1 MRDSD
6 RSAAFP
12 SSHSASARPA
22 TMEVVVQTPFIAV
35 EGLGADAAAAASD
48 YAQKRPVRPQHH
60 ADGPD
65 SACLTYT
72 DSCLTARL
80 AEVIAEELLQGHALQ
95 RHGGVGSHRIRSA
108 SATTAA
114 ATGENREVL
123 TFTMGPQGA
132 ANSSFLFGGT
142 LGWPSRQRA
151 APTTVSQSS
160 QALSGLFAA
169 VLNRLFAPANA
180 PADTRVV
187 AAMSVT
193 EVRDA
198 APLRHPSVL
207 QRPRSTVDLLSGT
220 VLRTEIDEVEGLDD
234 SVDHPS
240 DIPAACYVRVES
252 IHDAMAVLYAALSC
266 SAGWRHT
273 HLLTGEAGHPE
284 ANALSSSPTAF
295 AFLQPACEPLEERMC
310 HVCVTL
316 IVSCEPLRPLQHQEV
331 QQQPPWTTQRA
342 MDNFS
347 DEAGHK
353 RGSSGPA
360 ALLSAAPEVPAPVG
374 IWKLWDVAGPS
385 VSCGYR
391 PLKTSSPKS
400 AEGQGGRSAV
410 GRTTT
415 APAAE
420 RRAAPAQL
428 PTPRLPWSSR
438 YSLAALTHTCL
449 AEVGATLSTF
459 ALPLSRGP
467 VDSLIPVLRHDT
479 STSLQIASSAV
490 SSCSLVVPICAVV
503 AEATVDDV
511 NSEVL
516 AAAAGWAALGREH
529 QQEGQQH
536 HQGLPRVRG
545 LDNEDA
551 ARRVL
556 HEYAVL
562 LRDFVA
568 ERYGA
573 ADEGGTASPPFATAR
588 SPSASLMASQLPASN
603 DEEGCSARQE
613 AARVLRAPPM
623 QASLPTS
630 VAADSSR
637 VAAASEC
644 GAALCVGAAPM
655 RRMSMNTV
663 AVGTHA
669 AVTAPLSINVTG
681 DAEDSPGFSLRP
693 RVEADVRS
701 TKLVDVL
708 QRVHHQAHAD
718 TRAVGAVRSTDE
730 AALST
735 APPATAPA
743 SVADTCATAATHA
756 EEARL
761 QRFHAL
767 FESES
772 FDVGEKAEATAAMEA
787 VRQDEEP
794 SLFDT
799 RGVMAHKG
807 HHKQQTPLPQHTP
820 QVGNSGSPPSVL
832 RTGRRPGAGAH
843 RREPSS
849 LEGQRA
855 PLPSAPSHIGVE
867 SAVHDSMAD
876 VDTTAASLCPPQ
888 ALLYDTTIA
897 SQGEGSC
904 AAEVVAS
911 AACDAAPHACEGPTH
926 TPAPSLPP
934 PDGALAA
941 FLGPYCD
948 EFVRL
953 CGQMRTDVQAWR
965 AHEAATLDQLSAL
978 AERHTRDIQEVATL
992 QRHLAANF
1000 GTVDAMPGSSGA
1012 STLAGAR
1019 DRRADVGALLRSA
1032 LTGGNPDLAAS
1043 HSATFAST
1051 STLIFEQLVRS
1062 EEKVTWLERQLVDWR
1077 RRAREAS
1084 ILDTR
1089 STNADAA
1096 PLIASEGDGE
1106 SALELSSSPPA
1117 VASRVSATVG
1127 SVLSGPREDPAAP
1140 HMREA
1145 EALLRRLLQRC
1156 TRAYAAAQQQGDR
1169 WHAQL
1174 AQEQAAKSVLQ
1185 DRVME
1190 LEAELA
1196 GLRRQRSG
1204 AAASPYLHG
1213 LPAPARDRA
1222 WNGAHASAAS
1232 RPPTDS
1238 PPSCFAAP
1246 PSPVAALGSHSLYCT
1261 LDGVDAERSLLTAAP
1276 VSPIASDVASSL
1288 PSSSAS
1294 RGLQR
1299 RCDDVAEPTTLWD
1312 RMNAQRLATR
1322 GRNSAGDRAGTDSFG
1337 AVSTQLAVLLSR
1349 AVQGGDA
1356 CAPSARTHPHVGTA
1370 AASSTSVAA
1379 PASLFEIHVGAS
1391 STVSSRG
1398 PDSPFRRDAS
1408 RHSASAS
1415 FSLAGNAPEVAA
1427 RAGDRASDVESRER
1441 RQRRPPPS
1449 RSQHERHVEAATTP
1463 PSTTHRSARGIDE
1476 GTCGGEVLHHH
1487 VGTGTMKIGGGALVC
1502 AASHPPPSQCHATSA
1517 GELEVYPS
1525 AALEALERAA
1535 TQLEAEAVRLCGA
1548 AHNTSSTAPCS
1559 QCHVAAIER
1568 RQLNGGDEVAVRRD
1582 EDIRAVHS
1590 SSPSSLCQSM
1600 GQLRSATQAVQ
1611 REARDAAERERAYLS
1626 AILFSSTAAGSE

>member
-1 MRDSD
+1 MERNRCDRVPMAPLPRVCVALRWREARSWRMEDEQRRDAPAEETGLAAANLGVIATGPATGGAHTHIDPSANAPGSTSSEVTSRLCVLRQRYLPSASSLSASNVLRRSRHQHSRGGEVAHAGEAGKVVGLGMRDSD

-12 SSHSASARPA
+12 SSPSASARPA

-295 AFLQPACEPLEERMC
+295 AFLQPACEPLEER
-310 HVCVTL
+310 
-316 IVSCEPLRPLQHQEV
+316 I
-331 QQQPPWTTQRA
+331 
-342 MDNFS
+342 

-603 DEEGCSARQE
+603 DEEGRSARQE

-799 RGVMAHKG
+799 RGV
-807 HHKQQTPLPQHTP
+807 
-820 QVGNSGSPPSVL
+820 
-832 RTGRRPGAGAH
+832 PG
-843 RREPSS
+843 
-849 LEGQRA
+849 
-855 PLPSAPSHIGVE
+855 HIGVSQARSKDSE
-867 SAVHDSMAD
+867 RPCRQRHHTSAS
-876 VDTTAASLCPPQ
+876 SLRYMTRWQTSTPP
-888 ALLYDTTIA
+888 LP
-897 SQGEGSC
+897 
-904 AAEVVAS
+904 S

-992 QRHLAANF
+992 QRRLAANF

-1196 GLRRQRSG
+1196 GLRRQRS
-1204 AAASPYLHG
+1204 
-1213 LPAPARDRA
+1213 
-1222 WNGAHASAAS
+1222 
-1232 RPPTDS
+1232 
-1238 PPSCFAAP
+1238 
-1246 PSPVAALGSHSLYCT
+1246 VAALGSHSLYCT

-1299 RCDDVAEPTTLWD
+1299 RCDDVAEPATLWD

-1391 STVSSRG
+1391 ST
-1398 PDSPFRRDAS
+1398 
-1408 RHSASAS
+1408 
-1415 FSLAGNAPEVAA
+1415 
-1427 RAGDRASDVESRER
+1427 
-1441 RQRRPPPS
+1441 
-1449 RSQHERHVEAATTP
+1449 HERHVEAATTP

-1568 RQLNGGDEVAVRRD
+1568 RQLNGGDEVA
-1582 EDIRAVHS
+1582 
-1590 SSPSSLCQSM
+1590 
-1600 GQLRSATQAVQ
+1600 

>member
-1 MRDSD
+1 MERNRCDRVPMAPLPRVCVALRWREARSWRMEDEQRRDAPAEETGLAAANLGVIATGPATGGAHTHIDPSANAPGSTSSEVTSRLCVLRQRYLPSASSLSASNVLRRSRHQHSRGGEVAHAGEAGKVVGLGMRDSD

-12 SSHSASARPA
+12 SSPSASARPA

-295 AFLQPACEPLEERMC
+295 AFLQPACEPLEER
-310 HVCVTL
+310 
-316 IVSCEPLRPLQHQEV
+316 I
-331 QQQPPWTTQRA
+331 
-342 MDNFS
+342 

-787 VRQDEEP
+787 WGIPALHLLCFEP
-794 SLFDT
+794 VD
-799 RGVMAHKG
+799 A
-807 HHKQQTPLPQHTP
+807 
-820 QVGNSGSPPSVL
+820 QVLG
-832 RTGRRPGAGAH
+832 
-843 RREPSS
+843 
-849 LEGQRA
+849 
-855 PLPSAPSHIGVE
+855 HIGVSQARSKDSE
-867 SAVHDSMAD
+867 RPCRQRHHTSAS
-876 VDTTAASLCPPQ
+876 SLRYMTRWQTSTPP
-888 ALLYDTTIA
+888 LP
-897 SQGEGSC
+897 
-904 AAEVVAS
+904 S

-992 QRHLAANF
+992 QRRLAANF

-1196 GLRRQRSG
+1196 GLRRQRS
-1204 AAASPYLHG
+1204 
-1213 LPAPARDRA
+1213 
-1222 WNGAHASAAS
+1222 
-1232 RPPTDS
+1232 
-1238 PPSCFAAP
+1238 
-1246 PSPVAALGSHSLYCT
+1246 VAALGSHSLYCT

-1299 RCDDVAEPTTLWD
+1299 RCDDVAEPATLWD